1 MTAVMTFKKGSQSLI
16 KPLQIVVLLEGFF
29 ILTTK
34 APANPMASMMHNQSS
49 KSCIMTASVVGKLN
63 EIRAEGSGSN
73 IFTIQ
78 FNQSACRDFTL
89 WYEIGSNGISGTHFS
104 GFSTG
109 LHSLN
114 VTRGTSAVNI
124 SYQLPENAGNQGE
137 RELSFSIQGTSDRHM
152 KLTLGHNKQIVSILD
167 NDVSYLNVLQITV
180 RDSHSCGILNNN
192 TLKCWGYNGWGQL
205 GDGTTVNRSSPETID
220 SGTGYQRVSAGY
232 HHVCGITSSSALKCW
247 GRNNSGQLG
256 DGTTI
261 MRTTPISIDGSTS
274 YQRVS
279 SGYYYTCGITT
290 SGVLKCWGDNA
301 SGQLGDG
308 TTVNKTSPSVIDS
321 GTGYHLV
328 VVGDYHSCGITTSYT
343 LNCWGYNGYG
353 QLGDGTTILQSS
365 PAVIDNGINYLRVAA
380 GGRYT
385 CGITTTNT
393 LKCWGR
399 NSFNNLGEGTSTPR
413 MNPVIVNSGVVYQ
426 TVAAGLSHSCAITQS
441 GELRCWGHNWSGQ
454 IGD

>member
-49 KSCIMTASVVGKLN
+49 KSCIMTASVVGKPN

-205 GDGTTVNRSSPETID
+205 GDGTTVNRSSPVTID

-301 SGQLGDG
+301 SGQLGM
-308 TTVNKTSPSVIDS
+308 V
-321 GTGYHLV
+321 
-328 VVGDYHSCGITTSYT
+328 
-343 LNCWGYNGYG
+343 
-353 QLGDGTTILQSS
+353 LQ
-365 PAVIDNGINYLRVAA
+365 
-380 GGRYT
+380 
-385 CGITTTNT
+385 
-393 LKCWGR
+393 
-399 NSFNNLGEGTSTPR
+399 
-413 MNPVIVNSGVVYQ
+413 
-426 TVAAGLSHSCAITQS
+426 
-441 GELRCWGHNWSGQ
+441 
-454 IGD
+454 

>member
-49 KSCIMTASVVGKLN
+49 KSCIMTASVVGKPN

-205 GDGTTVNRSSPETID
+205 GDGTTVNRSSPVTID

-399 NSFNNLGEGTSTPR
+399 NSFNNL
-413 MNPVIVNSGVVYQ
+413 
-426 TVAAGLSHSCAITQS
+426 
-441 GELRCWGHNWSGQ
+441 
-454 IGD
+454 